1 MSRPL
6 HVVMFGDQHPATS
19 GGAQVAM
26 RLQMKYL
33 ERAGHVVTIVS
44 PRRHG
49 FNQQHMPGN
58 VCLDVPSVPIP
69 PDWEYSAVWPAAAER
84 AVDLGIVGRVER
96 DGAPLPDLV
105 HVQADYWGAFLGYR
119 FAERARIPVVH
130 TMHNRVDAGI
140 AATAP
145 FPRAVLA
152 AINLWRRVELR
163 GSGAGWDGWAH
174 LRGLASRAAAV
185 TAPSAH
191 FARRL
196 EAHGIA
202 PHVDVVWNG
211 IDDDLLARLEGSA
224 PSGALVWVGRMSP
237 EKRLMPFLQAYA
249 ESGIRL
255 PVEIIGSGFQREEAE
270 RFTRDRG
277 LRERVIFRGRMS
289 YADTLA
295 RIAAATALV
304 QTSIGFEAQG
314 MTPFEAAQLGTPSIV
329 SDPDI
334 ADEMGGGVWRV
345 AAAGSERAR
354 IAELAET
361 LRRVERDATSG
372 SLPVPAERVRREF
385 LQSSRTEAMLEIYR
399 RVLRARG

>member
-33 ERAGHVVTIVS
+33 ERAGHAVTIVS

-58 VCLDVPSVPIP
+58 VCLDVPSFGIP
-69 PDWEYSAVWPAAAER
+69 PDWEYSAVWPGRIAER
-84 AVDLGIVGRVER
+84 AIDRGVVRRVES
-96 DGAPLPDLV
+96 DGLPLPDLV

-119 FAERARIPVVH
+119 FAERARVPVVH
-130 TMHNRVDAGI
+130 TMHNRVDAGV

-145 FPRAVLA
+145 FPRTVLA
-152 AINLWRRVELR
+152 AINLWRRFELP
-163 GSGAGWDGWAH
+163 GSGGGWDGWAH

-196 EAHGIA
+196 ERHGVA
-202 PHVDVVWNG
+202 PRVDVVWNG
-211 IDDDLLARLEGSA
+211 IDDDQLAKLGGSE

-237 EKRLMPFLQAYA
+237 EKRLMPFLEAYA
-249 ESGIRL
+249 ASGIRL

-270 RFTRDRG
+270 RFARDRG
-277 LRERVIFRGRMS
+277 LRDRVIFRGRMS

-304 QTSIGFEAQG
+304 QTSIDFEAQG
-314 MTPFEAAQLGTPSIV
+314 MTPFEAAQLGTPSVI

-334 ADEMGGGVWRV
+334 ADEMGGGIWRV
-345 AAAGSERAR
+345 PPADTERGR
-354 IAELAET
+354 IAALTET
-361 LRRVERDATSG
+361 LRTVERDVNHG
-372 SLPVPAERVRREF
+372 SLPEPAEKVRREF
-385 LQSSRTEAMLEIYR
+385 LQSSRTEAMLEVYR
-399 RVLRARG
+399 AVL